1 MNREPLSV
9 NRNPLSVNR
18 NPNPSAEDRGLTAS
32 GYGSRITGHG
42 SRVRIGV
49 FVCHCGH
56 NIAGTVDVEEVAEEL
71 SRYPGV
77 VYSTHYEYMCSDPG
91 QELVKKAIKEHRLT
105 GVVVAACSPSM
116 HEATFRTAAS
126 EAGLNPFLVE
136 IANVREHCSWVH
148 PRSPETTAKAV
159 RIARAAVEKV
169 KGNHP
174 LEPVRVG
181 HAKKCLV
188 VGGGIAGIQAALDV
202 AEAGYEVLLVE
213 RSPTIGGHMAQLSE
227 TFPTLDC
234 SQCILTPK
242 MVEVARHKRIRLLT
256 YSEVEEVSGFVGNY
270 HVRIRKKPTY
280 VDPDKCNLCGE
291 CEKVCPV
298 RVPNEF
304 DRGLSQR
311 AAIYIPF
318 PQAVPSSYTLDEEAC
333 LGLKPLRCSECAK
346 VCEVGAIDYDMQEE
360 IIEEDVG
367 AIILATGYELYP
379 VENMAEYG
387 AGRVPDVIDS
397 LTFERLLSASGP
409 TGGEVRRPSDGK
421 VPKEVV
427 FIQCSG
433 SRDPELHK
441 PYCSKICCMYT
452 AKHALLYRHLVPDG
466 KAYVFYI
473 DIRAGGKDYE
483 EFVARAMEEERV
495 LYLRGKVA
503 KVFREGEKVM
513 VWGVDTLTGNRV
525 EIAADLVVLA
535 QAVVPSPGVRALA
548 QVLHTSCL
556 DEHGF
561 LKEAHPKLRPLE
573 TLTGGV
579 FIAGA
584 AQGPKDIPE
593 AVAQASGA
601 AAKAVA
607 LLSSPAIIHS
617 PEVAQVDEELCSGCG
632 VCAPQCPYSAI
643 TVQEVAEVNEVL
655 CEGCGTCVAACPSG
669 AMSLRNLADE
679 QVEAMVRAALEEVA
693 SG

>member
-1 MNREPLSV
+1 MRTDNTPRPDS
-9 NRNPLSVNR
+9 RIT
-18 NPNPSAEDRGLTAS
+18 D
-32 GYGSRITGHG
+32 YGSRVTHHG
-42 SRVRIGV
+42 SRPRIGV

-56 NIAGTVDVEEVAEEL
+56 NIAGTVDVARVAEEL

-91 QELVKKAIKEHRLT
+91 QELIKKAIKEHRLT

-116 HEATFRTAAS
+116 HEATFRTAAE

-136 IANVREHCSWVH
+136 IANIREHCSWVH
-148 PRSPETTAKAV
+148 PRSPETTAKAI
-159 RIARAAVEKV
+159 RIARAVVEKV

-174 LEPVRVG
+174 LEPIKVG
-181 HAKKCLV
+181 HANKCLV
-188 VGGGIAGIQAALDV
+188 IGGGIAGIQAALDV
-202 AEAGYEVLLVE
+202 AEAGFEVLLVE
-213 RSPTIGGHMAQLSE
+213 KSPTIGGHMAQLSE

-242 MVEVARHKRIRLLT
+242 MVEVARHERIRLLT

-318 PQAVPSSYTLDEEAC
+318 PQAVPSSYTLDAEAC
-333 LGLKPLRCSECAK
+333 LGLEPLRCSECAK

-387 AGRVPDVIDS
+387 AGKVPDVIDS

-452 AKHALLYRHLVPDG
+452 AKHALLYRRAVPDG

-503 KVFREGEKVM
+503 KVFREGDKVV
-513 VWGVDTLTGNRV
+513 VWGVDTLTGKRV
-525 EIAADLVVLA
+525 EIKADLVVLA
-535 QAVVPSPGVRALA
+535 QAIVPSPGVRTLA

-607 LLSSPAIIHS
+607 LLSSPAIVHS

-643 TVQEVAEVNEVL
+643 TVEEVAEVNEVL

-679 QVEAMVRAALEEVA
+679 QVEAMVQAVLEEVA